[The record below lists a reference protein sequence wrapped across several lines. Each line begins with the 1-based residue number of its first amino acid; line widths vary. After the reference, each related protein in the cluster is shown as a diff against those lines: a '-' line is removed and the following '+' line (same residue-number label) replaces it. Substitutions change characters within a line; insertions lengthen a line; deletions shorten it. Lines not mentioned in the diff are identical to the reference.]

1 MWNFD
6 HVTSSPYHPQSN
18 GKAENAVKT
27 VKRLF
32 KKCKDSG
39 QSEFLALLDWRN
51 TPTEGIGTSSAQRL
65 MGRKC
70 KTLLPI
76 AGTLLQPRN
85 SIEQETRALT
95 GSKRRQEFYYNKQ
108 VKPLKPVVPGE
119 VVRMKLPGQCN
130 WSTGTCTKKVNERS
144 YVIKAGHVEYRRN
157 RTNLIQCPQEPLP
170 DVEDSSNTTFSPT
183 EDKSTPS
190 AAIEWSVKNATYA
203 HSAHLLLHSPPY
215 FEKAKKICLL

>member
-1 MWNFD
+1 
-6 HVTSSPYHPQSN
+6 
-18 GKAENAVKT
+18 
-27 VKRLF
+27 
-32 KKCKDSG
+32 
-39 QSEFLALLDWRN
+39 
-51 TPTEGIGTSSAQRL
+51 
-65 MGRKC
+65 
-70 KTLLPI
+70 
-76 AGTLLQPRN
+76 
-85 SIEQETRALT
+85 
-95 GSKRRQEFYYNKQ
+95 
-108 VKPLKPVVPGE
+108 
-119 VVRMKLPGQCN
+119 MKLPGQRN

-215 FEKAKKICLL
+215 FEKAKKDLFAMIRQLGPASLFCSFATSNVEIVKKCYIC